1 MDDIT
6 SLRVGL
12 GARAYDIKIGNNLI
26 ANAGDVLGNI
36 VAGRQAVI
44 VSDSNV
50 APLHLDALA
59 SSLARVTRRCDRIIV
74 PAGEA
79 SKNMQTLTGLL
90 NDILDLGVDRG
101 LVIVALGGGVIGDLA
116 GFAAASL
123 MRGVDFIQVPTS
135 LLAQVDSSVGGKTGV
150 NAPRGKN
157 LIGAFYQPRAVLADT
172 AALTTLPPREL
183 RAGYAEVAKY
193 GLLGDASFFAWL
205 EDNGKA
211 MLELEPQALNHA
223 IMTSCAA
230 KARIVEADEREAG
243 QRALLN
249 LGHTFAHAFEA
260 EANYDGRLLH
270 GEAVAAGMGVA
281 FALSVRMGLCDQGDL
296 DRVKAHLRG
305 QQLPGDN
312 KELAAGTA
320 AAERLIAHMQ
330 NDKKVLDGKMRFIL
344 VKGIGEA
351 FVASDVPL
359 DDVRATLEGLH

>member
-1 MDDIT
+1 
-6 SLRVGL
+6 
-12 GARAYDIKIGNNLI
+12 
-26 ANAGDVLGNI
+26 
-36 VAGRQAVI
+36 
-44 VSDSNV
+44 
-50 APLHLDALA
+50 
-59 SSLARVTRRCDRIIV
+59 
-74 PAGEA
+74 
-79 SKNMQTLTGLL
+79 MQTLTGLL

-123 MRGVDFIQVPTS
+123 MRGVDFVQVPTS

-157 LIGAFYQPRAVLADT
+157 LIGAFFQPRAVLADT
-172 AALTTLPPREL
+172 SALATLPPREL

-193 GLLGDASFFAWL
+193 GLLGNARFFAWL

-211 MLELEPQALNHA
+211 VLELEPQALNHA

-249 LGHTFAHAFEA
+249 FGHTFAHAFEA

-270 GEAVAAGMGVA
+270 GEAVAAGMVVA
-281 FALSVRMGLCDQGDL
+281 FALSVRMGLCNQGDL

-305 QQLPGDN
+305 QRLPGDN
-312 KELAAGTA
+312 KELAAGNA

-330 NDKKVLDGKMRFIL
+330 HDKKVLDGKMRFIL

>member
-26 ANAGDVLGNI
+26 ANAGDVLGDI

-172 AALTTLPPREL
+172 AALATLPPREL

-312 KELAAGTA
+312 KELAAGNA

-330 NDKKVLDGKMRFIL
+330 HDKKVLDGKMRFIL

>member
-26 ANAGDVLGNI
+26 ANAGNLLGEI

-50 APLHLDALA
+50 APLHLGALA

-74 PAGEA
+74 PPGEA
-79 SKNMQTLTGLL
+79 SKNMQILAGLL
-90 NDILDLGVDRG
+90 NDILDLGVERG

-123 MRGVDFIQVPTS
+123 MRGVDFVQVPTS

-172 AALTTLPPREL
+172 AALATLPPREL

-205 EDNGKA
+205 EDNGNA
-211 MLELEPQALNHA
+211 VLELEPHALNHA

-260 EANYDGRLLH
+260 EANYDGHLLH

-296 DRVKAHLRG
+296 DRVKAHLRE
-305 QQLPGDN
+305 QQLPGNN
-312 KELAAGTA
+312 KELAAGNAT
-320 AAERLIAHMQ
+320 AERLIAHMQ
-330 NDKKVLDGKMRFIL
+330 HDKKVIDGKMRFIL

>member
-1 MDDIT
+1 
-6 SLRVGL
+6 
-12 GARAYDIKIGNNLI
+12 
-26 ANAGDVLGNI
+26 
-36 VAGRQAVI
+36 
-44 VSDSNV
+44 
-50 APLHLDALA
+50 
-59 SSLARVTRRCDRIIV
+59 
-74 PAGEA
+74 
-79 SKNMQTLTGLL
+79 
-90 NDILDLGVDRG
+90 
-101 LVIVALGGGVIGDLA
+101 
-116 GFAAASL
+116 
-123 MRGVDFIQVPTS
+123 MRGVDFVQVPTS
-135 LLAQVDSSVGGKTGV
+135 LLAQVDDEVARLGQRASWQ
-150 NAPRGKN
+150 N
-157 LIGAFYQPRAVLADT
+157 LIGAFYQPRVVLADT
-172 AALTTLPPREL
+172 AALATLPPREL

-260 EANYDGRLLH
+260 DANYDGRLLH

-312 KELAAGTA
+312 KELAAGNA

-330 NDKKVLDGKMRFIL
+330 HDKKVLDGKMRFIL